1 MQRIGYAV
9 TIGDG
14 AYVRNWPSTTSV
26 IIAELPVNQA
36 VYVAGQI
43 YVDGVAWHEVQYD
56 GQQWGYIR
64 ADMLRMMSEPEV
76 LSYLS
81 QTEATEEP
89 APTAVATLSP
99 LDPEGLSSY
108 GYVSSSTVNFR
119 TQPSMNSERIRQ
131 LKKYALCLVLGTE
144 TVNGKT
150 WYKVSYD
157 GKTGYIS
164 GDYFKQMTLT
174 ELESFLNSGNYQEGI
189 TANSGGNSSAGSSAG
204 SSGGSSGSSGG
215 SQGTA
220 GALVSAEDQKVE
232 AWVNPNSGIEVSY
245 EPFDPFATVAPLN
258 ENDPA
263 NTEYLDSLVERMKA
277 GSLTEEG
284 LQTVLEVAY
293 RDNTNASEVIRK
305 ATEYI
310 HGKLESTETEAPT
323 ETPEAI
329 PLETEAPEFP
339 QEENTGS
346 PVGWIIALVLLLA
359 AGGGGYVWYANLQR
373 KRKAAQA
380 AARKRASQ
388 QARETKKTPGEAAG
402 RPARPAG
409 QSPKGTA
416 SRQAVSTPA
425 GPKTGTYTERN
436 GSGAVRPVSAEEK
449 EAASVRKNYGS
460 PIENPYA
467 RYTTDGEEDHAYTA
481 SFKPAEENQTRPA
494 EGTRRR
500 SRSERYHQDGQ
511 DSMK

>member
-174 ELESFLNSGNYQEGI
+174 ELESFLNAGNYQEGI
-189 TANSGGNSSAGSSAG
+189 TANSGGNSSAGSSGG
-204 SSGGSSGSSGG
+204 SNGSGGSGGG

-263 NTEYLDSLVERMKA
+263 YTEYLDSLVERMKA

-329 PLETEAPEFP
+329 PLETAAPEFP
-339 QEENTGS
+339 QEESTGS
-346 PVGWIIALVLLLA
+346 P
-359 AGGGGYVWYANLQR
+359 AGGRRRRICLVCQSASETEGG
-373 KRKAAQA
+373 
-380 AARKRASQ
+380 
-388 QARETKKTPGEAAG
+388 AG
-402 RPARPAG
+402 RRQEAR
-409 QSPKGTA
+409 
-416 SRQAVSTPA
+416 VPA
-425 GPKTGTYTERN
+425 GPGDEENLRGGGRQACTARGAEPEGNGFPSGCLNACGTEDGHLYGAQRIGRGAAGQRGGK
-436 GSGAVRPVSAEEK
+436 GSGFGSEK
-449 EAASVRKNYGS
+449 LWKS
-460 PIENPYA
+460 
-467 RYTTDGEEDHAYTA
+467 H
-481 SFKPAEENQTRPA
+481 
-494 EGTRRR
+494 
-500 SRSERYHQDGQ
+500 
-511 DSMK
+511 